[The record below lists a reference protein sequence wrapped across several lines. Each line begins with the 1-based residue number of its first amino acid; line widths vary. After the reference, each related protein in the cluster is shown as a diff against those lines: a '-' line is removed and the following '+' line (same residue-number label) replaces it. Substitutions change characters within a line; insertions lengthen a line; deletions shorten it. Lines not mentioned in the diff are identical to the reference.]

1 MLHLLIEL
9 YSLVLLASVI
19 LSWLPLDPDNALVRA
34 VRAVTEPVLEPIRR
48 VLPPVAGLDL
58 SPMLLLLALQLLQ
71 RFLP

>member
-9 YSLVLLASVI
+9 YSLVLLASVL
-19 LSWLPLDPDNALVRA
+19 LSWLPLDPDNPFVRA
-34 VRAVTEPVLEPIRR
+34 IRAVTEPVLEPIRR

-71 RFLP
+71 RVLH